1 MKERR
6 RVEMAEKKRMA
17 NYELLRAVAMLMI
30 VVMHFLS
37 RSGSLP
43 VAGNA
48 DSLNPVTLLG
58 TVLEFFCIAAVN
70 TYVLISGYFGVK
82 SSFRPTKAVSL
93 LLQIWFY
100 ALLIPLALKLIFPSG
115 LPAWPDGAGVPAEQ
129 DVQGIYKWIRYLFP
143 VETEHYWFAT
153 SYFMLYLLTP
163 VLNGAAKAI
172 SKRQFRITLGGLMIL
187 FCGIKSIS
195 PVVFAFDRYGYDL
208 GWFICVYLIAAYLGL
223 YGCPYMEKRGW
234 ALYVGSSI
242 GCIVINL
249 GMFWL
254 SLKSDSFVYYFSVP
268 YHYNFVL
275 CLLAAIGLFYGF
287 LKLRIKEGRM
297 ADLIR
302 KAGGLCFGVYLL
314 HEHVDLRYRW
324 YWWIKDAV
332 NPSGETGMAAF
343 FVELSGCV
351 IILFTA
357 GLFIDYIRKI
367 LFAAAGTLLGN
378 RAIGRSLK
386 RLDGEMRVDGKER

>member
-1 MKERR
+1 M
-6 RVEMAEKKRMA
+6 
-17 NYELLRAVAMLMI
+17 
-30 VVMHFLS
+30 
-37 RSGSLP
+37 
-43 VAGNA
+43 
-48 DSLNPVTLLG
+48 
-58 TVLEFFCIAAVN
+58 
-70 TYVLISGYFGVK
+70 
-82 SSFRPTKAVSL
+82 
-93 LLQIWFY
+93 
-100 ALLIPLALKLIFPSG
+100 
-115 LPAWPDGAGVPAEQ
+115 
-129 DVQGIYKWIRYLFP
+129 
-143 VETEHYWFAT
+143 
-153 SYFMLYLLTP
+153 
-163 VLNGAAKAI
+163 
-172 SKRQFRITLGGLMIL
+172 
-187 FCGIKSIS
+187 
-195 PVVFAFDRYGYDL
+195 
-208 GWFICVYLIAAYLGL
+208 
-223 YGCPYMEKRGW
+223 
-234 ALYVGSSI
+234 
-242 GCIVINL
+242 
-249 GMFWL
+249 
-254 SLKSDSFVYYFSVP
+254 P